1 MSGVDRRAFL
11 RGIALASAAAA
22 ASALMPGVFFGDAVR
37 QRAGGA
43 PEPVWKKAP
52 CLFCGVGCGLL
63 VGLEGGRAV
72 AVRGDPES
80 PVNRGLACVKG
91 YHSIQAL
98 YGGDRVTRAMVRRD
112 GRLVEVPIQE
122 ALDLVA
128 LRLGEAVAQ
137 HGKESVALYGSG
149 QWSIPAG
156 YAAAKLFKGA
166 LGTNNLDADTRIRS
180 GGVME
185 GLKTSFGMDASLGSF
200 EDLDEADV
208 FVLWGGNLAEL
219 HPVLFSRI
227 LERRRTTAG
236 VIVVAVG
243 TRATRTSYAA
253 DRLLLLAPHTEI
265 ALANAVANELVE
277 RRWVDRG
284 FVERHVAFKRGRTGA
299 RHQPADDELL
309 PDAGSDASWEDYTR
323 FLAAYAPERVARVS
337 GVPAADIRWLASLY
351 GDRGRRVVSLWCGE
365 LTPGTRGTW
374 ANNALHNLHLLTG
387 KVASPGNGPLA
398 LSSLPGDCGAVRE
411 VGALAERLP
420 GGFVTRAEDR
430 RRAAEVWRVPEVSL
444 DSWPGRHAVSLFRAF
459 GRGEIRFL
467 WIQGSDPMV
476 NLMGLPKRRPVARRE
491 DRFVVV
497 SETYP
502 TPTTEIAD
510 VVLPTAL
517 WIEEEGLYGSA
528 ERRTQHF
535 EQMVQPPGDAMGQT
549 RQTIEVARRLG
560 FGELFP
566 WQRAGQ
572 LEGIWSEYTRFHE
585 SPAHRLAPLAELRAR
600 PGVLWPYV
608 DGRETRWRYSAA
620 HDPAADHAYGAF
632 DFYGHPDHRAWI
644 WLRPHEPAAEAT
656 DAEFPFRLLTGDVLE
671 HSQTGALT
679 RRIPTLH
686 GAVPTSYVEVNAQ
699 DAKRLGIRD
708 RETVRL
714 VSRRGSIR
722 VEARIDY
729 RSQPPP
735 GVVFVPVFDE
745 ARRVN
750 ELTLDDFCPLS
761 GQPGSGSSAVRVERL
776 GAGGS
781 A

>member
-1 MSGVDRRAFL
+1 MTGVDRRAFL
-11 RGIALASAAAA
+11 RRIALASAAAA

-43 PEPVWKKAP
+43 PDPVWKKAP

-80 PVNRGLACVKG
+80 PVNRGLACAKG

-98 YGGDRVTRAMVRRD
+98 YGGDRVTRAMVRRE

-128 LRLGEAVAQ
+128 LRLRETVAR
-137 HGKESVALYGSG
+137 HGQESVALYGSG
-149 QWSIPAG
+149 TWSIPAG
-156 YAAAKLFKGA
+156 YVAAKLFKGA
-166 LGTNNLDADTRIRS
+166 LGADGVEADTRIRS

-185 GLKTSFGMDASLGSF
+185 GLRTTFGMDAPLGSY

-208 FVLWGGNLAEL
+208 FVLWGGNLAEQ
-219 HPVLFSRI
+219 HPVLFARI
-227 LERRRTTAG
+227 LERRRTAAG
-236 VIVVAVG
+236 VVVVAVA
-243 TRATRTSYAA
+243 TRATRTGYAA

-265 ALANAVANELVE
+265 ALANAVAKEIVE
-277 RRWVDRG
+277 RRWVDRA
-284 FVERHVAFKRGRTGA
+284 FVEKHVAIRRGRTGMG
-299 RHQPADDELL
+299 HGMADDELL
-309 PDAGSDASWEDYTR
+309 PDEGSDVRWEDYTR
-323 FLAAYAPERVARVS
+323 FLAAYAPEQVARTS
-337 GVPAADIRWLASLY
+337 GVPAVDIRWLASLY

-365 LTPGTRGTW
+365 LTQGTRGTW
-374 ANNALHNLHLLTG
+374 ANNAVHNLHLLTG
-387 KVASPGNGPLA
+387 KVASPGNGPLV
-398 LSSLPGDCGAVRE
+398 LSPLPSDCGSVRE
-411 VGALAERLP
+411 AGALAGRLP
-420 GGFVTRAEDR
+420 GGSVARADDR
-430 RRAAEVWRVPEVSL
+430 RRAAEIWRVPEANLVTR
-444 DSWPGRHAVSLFRAF
+444 PGRHAVSLFRALD
-459 GRGEIRFL
+459 RGDIRFL
-467 WIQGSDPMV
+467 WVQGSDPMV
-476 NLMGLPKRRPVARRE
+476 GLPDLRARAVARRE

-497 SETYP
+497 SEAYP
-502 TPTTEIAD
+502 TATTRIAD

-535 EQMVQPPGDAMGQT
+535 EQMVRPPGDAMGQA

-566 WQRAGQ
+566 WQEDGA
-572 LEGIWSEYTRFHE
+572 LEGIWSEYVRFHDH
-585 SPAHRLAPLAELRAR
+585 PAHRLAPLAELRAR

-608 DGRETRWRYSAA
+608 DGRETRWRYSTA
-620 HDPAADHAYGAF
+620 HDPAADRAYGAF
-632 DFYGHPDHRAWI
+632 DFYGHPDHRARI
-644 WLRPHEPAAEAT
+644 WLRPNERSAEAT

-671 HSQTGALT
+671 HSHTGSLT

-686 GAVPTSYVEVNAQ
+686 RAVPTSYVEVNAE
-699 DAKRLGIRD
+699 DARRLGIRD

-714 VSRRGSIR
+714 VSRRGAIR
-722 VEARIDY
+722 IPARIDY
-729 RSQPPP
+729 RSQPPR
-735 GVVFVPVFDE
+735 GVVFVPVFDD

-750 ELTLDDFCPLS
+750 ELTLDAFCPLS

-781 A
+781 P